1 MGKNDLQYTS
11 TSNGFYITYEE
22 VQMAQDNMVLFAKKL
37 KLESKWNELFLENR
51 GQITPE
57 MSVLGDEIKRVVRS
71 IIREQEAEV
80 LNNLKDGEIHLYA
93 G

>member
-1 MGKNDLQYTS
+1 
-11 TSNGFYITYEE
+11 
-22 VQMAQDNMVLFAKKL
+22 MVLCAKKL

>member
-1 MGKNDLQYTS
+1 
-11 TSNGFYITYEE
+11 
-22 VQMAQDNMVLFAKKL
+22 MAQDNMVLFAKKL

-57 MSVLGDEIKRVVRS
+57 MSVLGDEIKRVIRS